1 MTRKLGL
8 SGVSLKF
15 LLAGLLIVS
24 LAVLAYFNSAANK
37 SSLSVETKSPTV
49 TQTKSNYSDG
59 ELVPV
64 LTGGAGAHH
73 SLGGGSSLGGTSGH

>member
-8 SGVSLKF
+8 PGISLKF

-24 LAVLAYFNSAANK
+24 LAVLAYLNSANK
-37 SSLSVETKSPTV
+37 SLPVETKSTTV
-49 TQTKSNYSDG
+49 TNTKSTYSEG

-73 SLGGGSSLGGTSGH
+73 SLGGGSSLGGSSGH

>member
-8 SGVSLKF
+8 SGISLKF

-24 LAVLAYFNSAANK
+24 LAVLGYFNSAANK
-37 SSLSVETKSPTV
+37 SSLSVETKSTTV

-73 SLGGGSSLGGTSGH
+73 SLGGGSSLGGSSGH